1 MLHWLKKFVRKAEL
15 NNRLNEICKLF
26 GAVAEPSQKKFRR
39 ITNLDLSNID
49 ELDELNSP
57 FARIE
62 DIDAIAIH
70 IPKDKLKFFMEAFN
84 DQIMRE
90 MELRATVPAIEK
102 AYKHYKMM
110 IQMCGG
116 DYDARY

>member
-1 MLHWLKKFVRKAEL
+1 M
-15 NNRLNEICKLF
+15 NNRLNEICNLF

-39 ITNLDLSNID
+39 ITNID
-49 ELDELNSP
+49 ELDELNSL